1 MSNRFSEMYSWQAK
15 GGGEGGEDG
24 GGGVGSGK
32 NLTIF
37 LVEATTVMGEIREGD
52 PDGYNALQVSVLSTP
67 IMFTFVCA
75 EVFELYP

>member
-15 GGGEGGEDG
+15 EEEEEEEDG
-24 GGGVGSGK
+24 EVGFGSGK